1 MLNQTPDELSLPS
14 ILWNSKA
21 ITELVDKKFGIRYS
35 GRGMRGLLKRLG
47 FSSQKPIKRAYQ
59 RDEKKS

>member
-1 MLNQTPDELSLPS
+1 MSSLPYT
-14 ILWNSKA
+14 LWNSKA
-21 ITELVDKKFGIRYS
+21 ITRLIEKRFGVRYS

-59 RDEKKS
+59 RDVKK